1 MPRKQFAETP
11 RPCAGRNR
19 MDDVP
24 QPGGRRFA
32 GLMRAIEARERAL
45 RARIAERRDAL
56 EDVGR
61 PIEPAG
67 DDADQAFERDR
78 LTVENDVLELHLA
91 ELAELAAARG
101 RAAEGVYGLCLDCDE
116 PIAEARLAANP
127 IARRCTACQAR
138 HEKLYNDK
146 P

>member
-1 MPRKQFAETP
+1 
-11 RPCAGRNR
+11 
-19 MDDVP
+19 MDDATRP
-24 QPGGRRFA
+24 SGRRLA
-32 GLMRAIEARERAL
+32 GLMRALDARERAL

-56 EDVGR
+56 DEVNR

-91 ELAELAAARG
+91 ELAELAAARA
-101 RAAEGVYGLCLDCDE
+101 RAAEGVYGLCVDCDE
-116 PIAEARLAANP
+116 PIAAQRLAANP

-138 HEKLYNDK
+138 HEKLYLDK

>member
-1 MPRKQFAETP
+1 MDHVSQP
-11 RPCAGRNR
+11 AGRR
-19 MDDVP
+19 L
-24 QPGGRRFA
+24 A
-32 GLMRAIEARERAL
+32 GLLRAIEARERAL

-56 EDVGR
+56 EEVGR

-91 ELAELAAARG
+91 ELAELAAARA
-101 RAAEGVYGLCLDCDE
+101 RAAEGSYGLCVDCDA
-116 PIAEARLAANP
+116 PIAAARLAANP
-127 IARRCTACQAR
+127 VARRCTACQAR
-138 HEKLYNDK
+138 HEKLYNDR

>member
-1 MPRKQFAETP
+1 
-11 RPCAGRNR
+11 
-19 MDDVP
+19 MDDIN
-24 QPGGRRFA
+24 QPDGRHLAR
-32 GLMRAIEARERAL
+32 LMQAIEARERAL

-56 EDVGR
+56 DEVNR

-101 RAAEGVYGLCLDCDE
+101 RAAEGRYGLCVDCTA
-116 PIAEARLAANP
+116 PIAAARLAANP

-138 HEKLYNDK
+138 HEKLYNDR